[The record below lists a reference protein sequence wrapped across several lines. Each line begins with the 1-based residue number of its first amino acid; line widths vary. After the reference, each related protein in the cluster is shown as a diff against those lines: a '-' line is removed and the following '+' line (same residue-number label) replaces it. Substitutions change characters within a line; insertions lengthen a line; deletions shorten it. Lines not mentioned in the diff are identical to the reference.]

1 MIATNIAD
9 LRPLI
14 ELALKLELGL
24 FKVIC
29 VDGIGNKVEVMT
41 GRVIFIFDVRKPSI
55 RDLEPGDEV
64 TIDLVSGLIK
74 RK

>member
-29 VDGIGNKVEVMT
+29 VDGISNKVEVMT
-41 GRVIFIFDVRKPSI
+41 GRVIFIFDVVKPTI
-55 RDLEPGDEV
+55 RDLVPGDEV
-64 TIDLVSGLIK
+64 TIDLVTGLIK